1 MTAGSNRRDAGERS
15 RLRPLVPKPDPSL
28 TERPSASLSNPTLV
42 LFLTVIGGAE
52 AATAAAA
59 AGSLPLPVAAT
70 LNGLALYA
78 LYTVTHEA
86 VHGTAHPHHGVNRWL
101 GRISAAL
108 EGTTFPLFRIVHL
121 QHHAFTNDPDRDP
134 DYVVGKTPRWLL
146 PIWLVVRL
154 THDNG
159 FVIRNRLWRH
169 KRKGLV
175 EHLVTVGLQFGTVAA
190 LSIVGYGYA
199 VVVLWLVPA
208 VVAGVVLHVTVAWLV
223 HYPHASQHPLED
235 TRIFPG
241 ALWQVLTLGQNYHLV
256 HHLWT
261 NIPWYRY
268 RAAADLAAH
277 AVAQHRANIAT
288 ADGM

>member
-1 MTAGSNRRDAGERS
+1 MTAGFNRRDASERT
-15 RLRPLVPKPDPSL
+15 RMRPLVPKPDRLL

-42 LFLTVIGGAE
+42 LFLTAIGA
-52 AATAAAA
+52 ATTATAAVVG
-59 AGSLPLPVAAT
+59 GSLPLPVAAT
-70 LNGLALYA
+70 INGFAMYA

-108 EGTTFPLFRIVHL
+108 EGMTFPLFRIVHL

-146 PIWLVVRL
+146 PIWLIVRL
-154 THDNG
+154 VHDNG

-175 EHLVTVGLQFGTVAA
+175 EHLVTMGLQFGTVAA
-190 LSIVGYGYA
+190 VSVVGYGHA

-235 TRIFPG
+235 TRVFPG
-241 ALWQVLTLGQNYHLV
+241 TLWQVLTLGQNYHLV

-268 RAAADLAAH
+268 RAAADLAAR
-277 AVAQHRANIAT
+277 AVAEHRANVT
-288 ADGM
+288 TVDGV